1 MLVSI
6 IRMPGFVK
14 DYFCY
19 IFQSF
24 PTGNPVSTLAELS
37 NPMAKT
43 SNWGDQIMAEECQR
57 HGILHEAIGF
67 DTSRVD
73 GTEFRK
79 CMQLRCFCIRDV
91 CNPIPGFHYQL

>member
-1 MLVSI
+1 
-6 IRMPGFVK
+6 
-14 DYFCY
+14 
-19 IFQSF
+19 
-24 PTGNPVSTLAELS
+24 
-37 NPMAKT
+37 
-43 SNWGDQIMAEECQR
+43 MAEECQR
-57 HGILHEAIGF
+57 YGILPEAIGF